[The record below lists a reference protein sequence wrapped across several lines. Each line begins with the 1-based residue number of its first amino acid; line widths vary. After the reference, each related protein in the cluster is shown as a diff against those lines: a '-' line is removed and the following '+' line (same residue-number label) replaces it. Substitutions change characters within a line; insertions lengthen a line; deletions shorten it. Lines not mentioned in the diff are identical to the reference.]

1 VLWYKAWLETRSRFL
16 ASLCGITIFVSL
28 FLNHVEHVLSPV
40 PMRDTY
46 YFLFVLHHYLMGLWM
61 LAAVLMGM
69 GGLIR
74 ERAVGA
80 SSLTLALPVS
90 RARLVGVQ
98 IVFGAFEAILL
109 ALIPWGAMLVTTK
122 FNGRPFPIDQAA
134 FYSLLLVSGGLIY
147 FALAVLI
154 SSLIEGE
161 YTAPA
166 VAYGLVVGT
175 GITFSSSD
183 LLRPYLDVW
192 RFMGGDNHFNKST
205 SLVSGPFPWVGVLAS
220 LSAVTILLL
229 ASVVVIRHREF

>member
-28 FLNHVEHVLSPV
+28 FLNHIERVLSPAPV
-40 PMRDTY
+40 RDTY
-46 YFLFVLHHYLMGLWM
+46 YFFFVLQHYLMGLWM
-61 LAAVLMGM
+61 LAAVLLAM

-74 ERAVGA
+74 ERAAGV
-80 SSLTLALPVS
+80 SSLTLALPVG

-98 IVFGAFEAILL
+98 IASGVFETILL
-109 ALIPWGAMLVTTK
+109 AVIPWGAMLLTTRL
-122 FNGRPFPIDQAA
+122 NGRPFPIVQAA

-166 VAYGLVVGT
+166 VAYGLVIGSGVT
-175 GITFSSSD
+175 LSNWDS
-183 LLRPYLDVW
+183 LRPYADIW
-192 RFMGGDNHFNKST
+192 RFMGGDDQLKKST
-205 SLVSGPFPWVGVLAS
+205 FLLSGPFPWMGVLAS
-220 LSAVTILLL
+220 LSVATMLLL
-229 ASVVVIRHREF
+229 ASVVVIRNREF